1 MTPIMRHF
9 NLIHTLIF
17 VASLTITGTAH
28 SEVTDPVTTSS
39 IPKATSSS
47 TTKQNKLSLARAERL
62 DELFGELKREPN
74 FGKAKRLASRI
85 TINWSSSGSA
95 TANALMVWAQH
106 AMRDGRNTDAME
118 LLDQVIVLLPDYAE
132 GWNRRA
138 TLHYVM
144 RNYVKSMAD
153 IEQTLS
159 LEPRHFGALVGMATI
174 LSAIGEDDN
183 ALEVYERVLSIYP
196 ANRNAQASMIK
207 LMQKLE
213 KSEI

>member
-1 MTPIMRHF
+1 MRHF

-17 VASLTITGTAH
+17 VASLTITGSAH
-28 SEVTDPVTTSS
+28 SEVTDTVTTSS
-39 IPKATSSS
+39 IPKATTSSA
-47 TTKQNKLSLARAERL
+47 TKQNKLSLARAEKL

-95 TANALMVWAQH
+95 TANALMVWAQQ
-106 AMRDGRNTDAME
+106 AMRNGRNTDAME

-153 IEQTLS
+153 IEQTLL

-174 LSAIGEDDN
+174 LSAIGEDDK
-183 ALEVYERVLSIYP
+183 ALDVYERVLSIYP

>member
-1 MTPIMRHF
+1 MRHF

-28 SEVTDPVTTSS
+28 SEVTAPVTTSS
-39 IPKATSSS
+39 IPKATS
-47 TTKQNKLSLARAERL
+47 TATKKNKLSLARAERL

-85 TINWSSSGSA
+85 TISWASSGSA
-95 TANALMVWAQH
+95 TANALMVWAQQ

-153 IEQTLS
+153 IEQTLA

-174 LSAIGEDDN
+174 LSAIGEDDK

>member
-1 MTPIMRHF
+1 M
-9 NLIHTLIF
+9 
-17 VASLTITGTAH
+17 
-28 SEVTDPVTTSS
+28 TDPVTTSS

-47 TTKQNKLSLARAERL
+47 ATKQNKLSLARAERL

-174 LSAIGEDDN
+174 LSAIGEDDK

>member
-1 MTPIMRHF
+1 MRHF

-28 SEVTDPVTTSS
+28 SEVIVTDPVTTSS
-39 IPKATSSS
+39 IPKATTSA
-47 TTKQNKLSLARAERL
+47 KKPGKVRLSRAEKL

-85 TINWSSSGSA
+85 SISWAISGSA
-95 TANALMVWAQH
+95 TANALMVWAQQ
-106 AMRDGRNTDAME
+106 AMRDGRNSDAME

-144 RNYVKSMAD
+144 KNYVKSMAD
-153 IEQTLS
+153 IEQTLA

-174 LSAIGEDDN
+174 LSAIGEDDK

-207 LMQKLE
+207 IMQKLE